1 MDKLSIAPELNF
13 QKFFES
19 VSGAYLVLTPEF
31 MIKSVTD
38 AYVKISLKRK
48 EELIGRYLFDVFP
61 DNPDEP
67 DSDSVKNLTASLN
80 IVLAEKVPHFME
92 IIKYDVPLPGGG
104 FEKKYWKTVNSPIFD
119 EN

>member
-1 MDKLSIAPELNF
+1 MFGGRVARIKPIIVCRINCLETAEPTE
-13 QKFFES
+13 KFNR
-19 VSGAYLVLTPEF
+19 LQ
-31 MIKSVTD
+31 I
-38 AYVKISLKRK
+38 
-48 EELIGRYLFDVFP
+48 IGRNLFEVFP